1 MDTVVASMGAGQITV
16 IAIGCGMGA
25 LLVGAVGAF
34 FCIHSKN
41 SWCYLLCCCCNVLR
55 YKLEFSSLPRSS
67 SSSNSPA
74 RCAHSHVSRYWRC
87 YHDSV
92 ALSRR
97 RRSKTGHRIYV
108 CCVYANCVRASL
120 SFAEI
125 HKVRAVEVRSVVGRS
140 ALGSVLSGT
149 FAGLFARGILT
160 YLIAVISL
168 LAGFRDLRG
177 LYDAQA
183 KKKRMLEQ
191 TEMSTSLRR
200 RYRHYHRHHRYL

>member
-1 MDTVVASMGAGQITV
+1 MGAGQITV

-67 SSSNSPA
+67 SYSNSPA

-125 HKVRAVEVRSVVGRS
+125 HKVRAVEVRERGRMRKRAGIGLVRS
-140 ALGSVLSGT
+140 T
-149 FAGLFARGILT
+149 FAGLFAQRHSD
-160 YLIAVISL
+160 V
-168 LAGFRDLRG
+168 FNRRD
-177 LYDAQA
+177 
-183 KKKRMLEQ
+183 
-191 TEMSTSLRR
+191 
-200 RYRHYHRHHRYL
+200 